1 MHSLRVKVMTEKEAL
16 EIIDK
21 ENLSVNWFDEHVQKS
36 FEMVI
41 RLSETGVY
49 QVYGTDERANLWACV
64 KEFTSLEEV
73 LDNLIYCARL

>member
-21 ENLSVNWFDEHVQKS
+21 ENLSVNWFGEYVQKS

-41 RLSETGVY
+41 RLSETEVY
-49 QVYGTDERANLWACV
+49 QVYGADERANLWDCV